1 MSTVSLL
8 VAALGAVVMGV
19 AIWRARGPYLRA
31 QELRAHRANLERYE
45 TWRGAR
51 PALPERGPD
60 SAELML
66 YELRRQVRLWMAV
79 GGIGLLLVLLGFWLG

>member
-1 MSTVSLL
+1 MSTLNL
-8 VAALGAVVMGV
+8 AMVVVGV
-19 AIWRARGPYLRA
+19 ATIVLAAWRARGPYLRS

-45 TWRGAR
+45 SWRGGR

-66 YELRRQVRLWMAV
+66 HELRRQVQLWLAL
-79 GGIGLLLVLLGFWLG
+79 GGIGLLLVFLGFWLG

>member
-1 MSTVSLL
+1 MSNLNL
-8 VAALGAVVMGV
+8 AMVAVGV
-19 AIWRARGPYLRA
+19 ATIVLAAWRARGPYLRS

-45 TWRGAR
+45 SWRGGR

-66 YELRRQVRLWMAV
+66 HELRRQVQLWLAL
-79 GGIGLLLVLLGFWLG
+79 GGIGLLLVFLGFWLG

>member
-1 MSTVSLL
+1 VTPVQLAL
-8 VAALGAVVMGV
+8 VVGGLAIAGLG
-19 AIWRARGPYLRA
+19 IWRARGPWLRS

-45 TWRGAR
+45 TWRGGR

-66 YELRRQVRLWMAV
+66 VELRRQVRLWLAV
-79 GGIGLLLVLLGFWLG
+79 FGIGLLLVLLGFWLG

>member
-1 MSTVSLL
+1 VATINLL
-8 VAALGAVVMGV
+8 MIVTGVVVIGLAL
-19 AIWRARGPYLRA
+19 WRARGPYQRS
-31 QELRAHRANLERYE
+31 QELRAHRANLRRYE

-66 YELRRQVRLWMAV
+66 VELRRQVHLWLAI
-79 GGIGLLLVLLGFWLG
+79 GGLGLLLVFLGFWLG

>member
-1 MSTVSLL
+1 VATLNLLMIVSGVVVIGL
-8 VAALGAVVMGV
+8 AL
-19 AIWRARGPYLRA
+19 WRARGPYERSR
-31 QELRAHRANLERYE
+31 ELRAHRANLERYE

-66 YELRRQVRLWMAV
+66 FELGRQVRLWLAV
-79 GGIGLLLVLLGFWLG
+79 GGVGLLLVFLGFWLG